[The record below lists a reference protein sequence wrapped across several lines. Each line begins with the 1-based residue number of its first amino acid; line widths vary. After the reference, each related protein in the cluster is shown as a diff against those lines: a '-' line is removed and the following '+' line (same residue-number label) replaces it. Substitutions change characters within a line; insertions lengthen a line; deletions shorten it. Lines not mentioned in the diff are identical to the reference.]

1 MLAAIRQCL
10 VANEQISRGRVGRG
24 GSLSSTP
31 SPPSQPNRG
40 ALLED
45 DAPGLGQ
52 KTCFGTQPVGEQPKQ
67 GTAPPVA
74 GLVRG
79 GALL

>member
-10 VANEQISRGRVGRG
+10 LANKQISRGRVERG
-24 GSLSSTP
+24 GTLSSTP

-45 DAPGLGQ
+45 DAPGL
-52 KTCFGTQPVGEQPKQ
+52 
-67 GTAPPVA
+67 
-74 GLVRG
+74 
-79 GALL
+79 ALQL

>member
-10 VANEQISRGRVGRG
+10 VANEQISGRVGRG
-24 GSLSSTP
+24 ARSVP
-31 SPPSQPNRG
+31 
-40 ALLED
+40 LLLRHRSRSAE
-45 DAPGLGQ
+45 PCLKMMRRGLGQ
-52 KTCFGTQPVGEQPKQ
+52 KTWFGTQPVGEQPKQ

-79 GALL
+79 GALH